1 MSKAALKRAVSI
13 AAGHFTAEVFS
24 VSADNTADVDM
35 QGVLRQ
41 SLPLA
46 THLTAVQTGQKVLV
60 WLDSDGSGLIVAAWP
75 APGLSKPISY
85 EVATGTLRIE
95 APRLELQG
103 VSHIELVC
111 GAARVMLS
119 LDGHVQLE
127 GQDILSTAVGRNR
140 VEGGSID
147 LN

>member
-1 MSKAALKRAVSI
+1 MSKSALKRTVSI
-13 AAGHFTAEVFS
+13 SAGHFTAEVLF
-24 VSADNTADVDM
+24 VSADNSVDVGM
-35 QGVLRQ
+35 NGGTWH

-46 THLTAVQTGQKVLV
+46 THLTAVQVGQKVLV
-60 WLDSDGSGLIVAAWP
+60 WMESADSGLIVAAWP
-75 APGLSKPISY
+75 EPGLPKPISY

-103 VSHIELVC
+103 VSRIELVC
-111 GAARVMLS
+111 GAARVTLS

-140 VEGGSID
+140 VEGGCID